1 MLRHGFLLALQ
12 RGEKLA
18 NIPPWNET
26 SLLTQLQADVNA
38 TGVPHGA
45 SSTPKASSLALTGAL
60 VLE

>member
-12 RGEKLA
+12 RGGKLA

-26 SLLTQLQADVNA
+26 SLLTQADVNA

-45 SSTPKASSLALTGAL
+45 SSTPKASSLALTGTL